1 MKCLF
6 KIHQFF
12 FELNE
17 INMGFGFKLLTKWV
31 NRWQRYESLS
41 QSEKNI
47 ENVVEKISDGKNEEE
62 VFRKQTYHILF
73 PLASV
78 RGAGRTEA

>member
-1 MKCLF
+1 MDTLLKREMLFCTQTPDLLFSKCLS
-6 KIHQFF
+6 
-12 FELNE
+12 LNE
-17 INMGFGFKLLTKWV
+17 
-31 NRWQRYESLS
+31 RSSLS